1 MVACIGYYGRLQ
13 RPNET
18 VPQTFNALVSLV
30 EEFSTPPNG
39 GVAALRRFAGTV
51 ASLAQEKNLRLAFIS
66 VEKKCRTL

>member
-1 MVACIGYYGRLQ
+1 LQ

-30 EEFSTPPNG
+30 EEFSTPHG

>member
-1 MVACIGYYGRLQ
+1 MKLFLKRSMPWYLLSRV
-13 RPNET
+13 
-18 VPQTFNALVSLV
+18 FN
-30 EEFSTPPNG
+30 PPNG